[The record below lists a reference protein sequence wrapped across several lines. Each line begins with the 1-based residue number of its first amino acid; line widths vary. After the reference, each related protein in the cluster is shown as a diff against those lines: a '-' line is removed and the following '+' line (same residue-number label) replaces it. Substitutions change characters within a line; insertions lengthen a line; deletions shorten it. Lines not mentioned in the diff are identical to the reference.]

1 MKHIEKL
8 MLQDHDEYHE
18 VRIIGK
24 FIYFFAQNAETQKI
38 EYYNDQQRSGGSPKI
53 FMNSGKSRIPLLTRI
68 LKKSGREEK

>member
-24 FIYFFAQNAETQKI
+24 FIYFFAQNAETQKV
-38 EYYNDQQRSGGSPKI
+38 EYYNDQ
-53 FMNSGKSRIPLLTRI
+53 
-68 LKKSGREEK
+68 